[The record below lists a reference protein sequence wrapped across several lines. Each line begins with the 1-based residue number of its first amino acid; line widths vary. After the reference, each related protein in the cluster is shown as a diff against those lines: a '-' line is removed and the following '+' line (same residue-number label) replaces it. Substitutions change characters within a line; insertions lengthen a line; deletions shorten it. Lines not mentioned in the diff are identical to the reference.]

1 MQALKAT
8 SSIRRL
14 IASLDIYFNSLNSE
28 VQKQNKTK
36 IKRLQRLLTQWF
48 LGFIAINFFNRKI
61 FSKNKL
67 GKNLV
72 V

>member
-48 LGFIAINFFNRKI
+48 LGFIAINFFNRHQVFLNFQQK
-61 FSKNKL
+61 
-67 GKNLV
+67 
-72 V
+72 